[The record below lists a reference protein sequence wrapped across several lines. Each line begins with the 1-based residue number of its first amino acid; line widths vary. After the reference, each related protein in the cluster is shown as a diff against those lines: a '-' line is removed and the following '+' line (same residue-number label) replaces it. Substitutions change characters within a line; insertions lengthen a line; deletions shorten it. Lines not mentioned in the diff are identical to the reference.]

1 MNDYI
6 DGDKFKDM
14 CETRLGESLPDSKH
28 ILMYADSDK
37 YFEAISF
44 IAQNH
49 NQNFTLVTH
58 NGDKTIESVALPNN
72 LKSWHTIN
80 LNFQHPRVFPIPIGL
95 ENTHWHPKKRGIME
109 NGPTFESR
117 LIKPFAQFNPAT
129 SPKHRL
135 PILPLIARK
144 SVDADVYPCEN
155 GINFELYIH
164 NLRRYAFCLCPR
176 GNGIDTHRIWESL
189 YMGCI
194 PIVKRHITHVFNQDL
209 PILFIDDWREI
220 TSDFLNQTD
229 KNVDTSLFGSELLT
243 MSYWKDKI
251 KNG

>member
-1 MNDYI
+1 
-6 DGDKFKDM
+6 
-14 CETRLGESLPDSKH
+14 
-28 ILMYADSDK
+28 
-37 YFEAISF
+37 
-44 IAQNH
+44 
-49 NQNFTLVTH
+49 
-58 NGDKTIESVALPNN
+58 
-72 LKSWHTIN
+72 
-80 LNFQHPRVFPIPIGL
+80 
-95 ENTHWHPKKRGIME
+95 ME